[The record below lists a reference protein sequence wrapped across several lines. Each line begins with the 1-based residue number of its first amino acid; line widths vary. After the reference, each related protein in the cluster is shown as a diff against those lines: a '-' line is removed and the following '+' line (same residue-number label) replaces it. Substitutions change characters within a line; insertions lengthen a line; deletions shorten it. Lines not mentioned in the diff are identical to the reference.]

1 MNFRDSTCFLRLL
14 SSFLITEEVRSNSI
28 TLVSNATAMLHVGC
42 YIYVGCPCHYQGPL
56 PIPMA
61 NQANQAKS
69 RAKLVNLPSTYKQWP
84 EIKDDLRN
92 LAEMKLRGVGAF
104 EEVCKKHDRW
114 EQVKTPFSLLR
125 RILSDGTHVTE
136 EFFCETLLPWIA
148 GKALQVEE
156 LFKDANQQL
165 PVSFMNL
172 CLQWAG
178 RVLPLAS

>member
-1 MNFRDSTCFLRLL
+1 
-14 SSFLITEEVRSNSI
+14 
-28 TLVSNATAMLHVGC
+28 
-42 YIYVGCPCHYQGPL
+42 
-56 PIPMA
+56 MA

-92 LAEMKLRGVGAF
+92 LAKKKLRGVGAF

-114 EQVKTPFSLLR
+114 EQVNPPFSLLR

-136 EFFCETLLPWIA
+136 EFFCEILLPWIA

-165 PVSFMNL
+165 QVSFMNL

-178 RVLPLAS
+178 LVLPLAS